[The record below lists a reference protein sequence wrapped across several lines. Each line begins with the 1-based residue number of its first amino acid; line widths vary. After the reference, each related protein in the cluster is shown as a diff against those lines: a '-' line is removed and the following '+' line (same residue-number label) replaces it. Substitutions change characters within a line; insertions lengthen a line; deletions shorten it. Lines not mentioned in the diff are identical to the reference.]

1 MSMDIHDDSDNAPI
15 DLFAPRVSQES
26 YAFPVEHFI
35 PSMKKEPLDEP
46 ASLEP
51 VEEQNV
57 EVNPNNPEGTLV
69 DVVETATIPK
79 QVSIGLEGDGITDT
93 PLDPLPA
100 TTDPEARVSLE
111 QDLEELEELNTAYSA
126 IRFNGG
132 ISREDVARIETNYP
146 GIITKQKPLNAFSS
160 VVSVCGYE
168 VSCESIS
175 DRIFDLI
182 ERIIAGIG
190 RVIDKLLNA
199 NRFSL
204 PTMGTMTGGRSTL
217 KSRWKDIE
225 TLASRLD
232 SIKPVKDLAARV
244 PGSDAAR
251 KSSTLKHFIR
261 LYSVELI
268 RMKTEEV
275 VAGYNLVGNNVA
287 RQDLI
292 DIDNNLSKLL
302 TEVNRSIA
310 SSMVISFPAVSVGE
324 FRERY
329 QTKVKGLV
337 PNIEKIVA
345 IEMPDDLV
353 VNIRKHVSTL
363 NEIKRDLEKQKTTMV
378 GNTTATNT
386 LKSVASAI
394 IAAEAYSSRM
404 SICLEAYSQYNN
416 IVGMSLDQ
424 VSNKLQLFK
433 I

>member
-46 ASLEP
+46 TSLEP

-111 QDLEELEELNTAYSA
+111 QDLEELEELNAAYSA

-175 DRIFDLI
+175 DHIFDLI

-204 PTMGTMTGGRSTL
+204 PTMGTMTGGGSTL

-345 IEMPDDLV
+345 IEMPGDLV
-353 VNIRKHVSTL
+353 ANIRKHVSTL

-404 SICLEAYSQYNN
+404 RICLEAYSQYNN

>member
-15 DLFAPRVSQES
+15 DLFAPRVSQEGYS
-26 YAFPVEHFI
+26 FPVEQFI
-35 PSMKKEPLDEP
+35 PTMKQEPLDEP

-51 VEEQNV
+51 FEEQNV
-57 EVNPNNPEGTLV
+57 EVNPNNPEGTIV
-69 DVVETATIPK
+69 DVVQTSTIPEH
-79 QVSIGLEGDGITDT
+79 VSIGLEGDGITDT
-93 PLDPLPA
+93 PLDPLPTA
-100 TTDPEARVSLE
+100 STPEDRVSLE
-111 QDLEELEELNTAYSA
+111 QDLEELGELNTAYSA

-132 ISREDVARIETNYP
+132 ISREDVARIESSYP

-168 VSCESIS
+168 VSCESIG

-190 RVIDKLLNA
+190 RVIDKLLHA
-199 NRFSL
+199 DRFSL
-204 PTMGTMTGGRSTL
+204 PTMGSMVGSGSTL

-225 TLASRLD
+225 TLATRLD
-232 SIKPVKDLAARV
+232 SVKPVKDLAKRV
-244 PGSDAAR
+244 PDSEAAR

-268 RMKTEEV
+268 RMKVGEV
-275 VAGYNLVGNNVA
+275 AAGYNLVGNNIA
-287 RQDLI
+287 HQDLI

-310 SSMVISFPAVSVGE
+310 SSMVITFPVVSVGE

-337 PNIEKIVA
+337 PNIEKIVS
-345 IEMPDDLV
+345 IEMPDV
-353 VNIRKHVSTL
+353 IVANIRKHVSSL
-363 NEIKRDLEKQKTTMV
+363 NKIKRDLEKQKTTMI
-378 GNTTATNT
+378 GNTGATNA

-394 IAAEAYSSRM
+394 VAAEAYSSRM
-404 SICLEAYSQYNN
+404 QICLSAYSQYNN

-424 VSNKLQLFK
+424 VSTKLQLFK